1 MNILA
6 PSILS
11 ADMAHLGDD
20 IKKLEE
26 AGVSCLHFDVMD
38 GSFVPSISFG
48 MPVVKAVRAATDMTI
63 DLHMMV
69 SEPERYIEEFAE
81 LGADIITIHAEAC
94 VHLGRTL
101 RAIRQMGKKAGVA
114 LNPATPLTMLEY
126 ILDYVD
132 VILIMSV
139 DPGFGGQKFLK
150 TSTQKIKDT
159 YALLKKHGLEDKVT
173 IEVDGGICQENVK
186 EVVDAGASMIV
197 MGTAVFK
204 GDIKENVKSYDHIF
218 KV

>member
-1 MNILA
+1 M
-6 PSILS
+6 
-11 ADMAHLGDD
+11 
-20 IKKLEE
+20 
-26 AGVSCLHFDVMD
+26 
-38 GSFVPSISFG
+38 
-48 MPVVKAVRAATDMTI
+48 
-63 DLHMMV
+63 
-69 SEPERYIEEFAE
+69 
-81 LGADIITIHAEAC
+81 
-94 VHLGRTL
+94 HLGRTL

-204 GDIKENVKSYDHIF
+204 GDIKENVKSYDYIF
-218 KV
+218 KA